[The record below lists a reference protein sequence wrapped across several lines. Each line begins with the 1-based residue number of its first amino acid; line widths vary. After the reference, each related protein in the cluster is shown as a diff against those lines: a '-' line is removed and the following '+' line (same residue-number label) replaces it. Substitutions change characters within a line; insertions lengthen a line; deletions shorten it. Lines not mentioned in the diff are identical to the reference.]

1 MFSERIQRIP
11 KLVIFTYNLKT
22 KDMKKILRV
31 IAFPFILLLSAVK
44 ALLTRPFVLT
54 YSKKG
59 GLEIGIVPFV
69 LIILL
74 FNRLF

>member
-1 MFSERIQRIP
+1 
-11 KLVIFTYNLKT
+11 
-22 KDMKKILRV
+22 MKKILRV